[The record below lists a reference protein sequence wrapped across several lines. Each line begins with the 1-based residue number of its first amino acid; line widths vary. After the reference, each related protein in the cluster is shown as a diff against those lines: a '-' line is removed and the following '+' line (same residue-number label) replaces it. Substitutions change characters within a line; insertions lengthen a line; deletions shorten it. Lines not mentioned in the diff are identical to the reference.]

1 MTRGRVPLPSEKKRS
16 RKTLP
21 PVVAEVCLYGHRSY
35 AFLAARP
42 NLQGAIVAS
51 GGWSADGARPS
62 GELTTLTDCVH
73 AAKQALQALGPE
85 FARGWIVVFFPSGE
99 SCSITP
105 IDAFETVA
113 AMKLLA
119 APAIRVSIAQIN
131 RAAGELQR
139 EVKALDREIGGERV
153 YVWEGNRRRGQW
165 HAVAITPGE
174 NGLQIRQ
181 AYEARGHVA
190 ILGHASIGP
199 PEGPPSEAHFEAAK
213 RARQAS

>member
-1 MTRGRVPLPSEKKRS
+1 MTSGRVPLPREKRP
-16 RKTLP
+16 RKKLP

-42 NLQGAIVAS
+42 DLQGAILAS

-73 AAKQALQALGPE
+73 AAKEALRALGPE
-85 FARGWIVVFFPSGE
+85 FASGWIVVFFPSGE
-99 SCSITP
+99 SCSVTP
-105 IDAFETVA
+105 IDSFETVA
-113 AMKLLA
+113 AMKILA

-131 RAAGELQR
+131 RAAAELQR
-139 EVKALDREIGGERV
+139 EVRALDRAIGGERV
-153 YVWEGNRRRGQW
+153 YVWEGHRRRGQW

-174 NGLQIRQ
+174 NGLRIRE

-190 ILGHASIGP
+190 ILGHASMGP
-199 PEGPPSEAHFEAAK
+199 PGAPPSEAQFEAAK
-213 RARQAS
+213 RARRAS

>member
-1 MTRGRVPLPSEKKRS
+1 MTSGRVPLPRKK
-16 RKTLP
+16 LP
-21 PVVAEVCLYGHRSY
+21 PVVAEVCLYGRRSY

-42 NLQGAIVAS
+42 DLQGAIIAS

-85 FARGWIVVFFPSGE
+85 FASGWIMVFFPSGE

-105 IDAFETVA
+105 IDSFETVA
-113 AMKLLA
+113 AMKILA
-119 APAIRVSIAQIN
+119 ARAIRVSIAQIN
-131 RAAGELQR
+131 RVAGELER
-139 EVKALDREIGGERV
+139 EVQALDREIGGERV
-153 YVWEGNRRRGQW
+153 YVWDGNRRQGRW

-174 NGLQIRQ
+174 SGLRIQG

-199 PEGPPSEAHFEAAK
+199 PEGPPSEERLQAVK
-213 RARQAS
+213 RARGAS